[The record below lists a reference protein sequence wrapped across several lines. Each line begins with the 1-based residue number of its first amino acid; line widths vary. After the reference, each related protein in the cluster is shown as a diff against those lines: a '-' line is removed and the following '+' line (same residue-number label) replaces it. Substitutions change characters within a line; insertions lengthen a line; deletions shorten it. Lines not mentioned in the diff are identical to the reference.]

1 MQLTIIYIINNK
13 LHTFKY
19 LNYTIIFYIILFY
32 TYYSL
37 LVYLLNKNY
46 TMLILYF
53 MFFILVYSFYKNF
66 TYFIGFAFLII
77 FKIFNI
83 DNAVNN
89 NKLLEG
95 NSNIDKLMAKIEAKA
110 KAKENELKKN
120 LNDND
125 PPNNPCKTHIISKI
139 QEQGISITAPG
150 TNIGSNT
157 QSTPSA
163 DAARAARDEI
173 NSKWSGMDKLEFP
186 SFKLFA

>member
-1 MQLTIIYIINNK
+1 MQLSIIYIINNK

-46 TMLILYF
+46 AMLILYF
-53 MFFILVYSFYKNF
+53 IFFILIYSSYKNF

-77 FKIFNI
+77 FKMFNI

-95 NSNIDKLMAKIEAKA
+95 ASNIDILMAKIHAKA
-110 KAKENELKKN
+110 KAKENELKQN
-120 LNDND
+120 INSND
-125 PPNNPCKTHIISKI
+125 PPNNPCKTFIVSKI
-139 QEQGISITAPG
+139 QEAGIPVTAPG
-150 TNIGSNT
+150 TNIGANT

-163 DAARAARDEI
+163 DATRDEI
-173 NSKWSGMDKLEFP
+173 NSKWSGMDELVTP
-186 SFKLFA
+186 SFNLFA

>member
-1 MQLTIIYIINNK
+1 MQLSIIYIINNK

-95 NSNIDKLMAKIEAKA
+95 ASNIDKLMKKIDAKA

-120 LNDND
+120 SNDND
-125 PPNNPCKTHIISKI
+125 PPNNPCKTYIVSKV
-139 QEQGISITAPG
+139 QEAGIPITAPG
-150 TNIGSNT
+150 GNIGANT

-163 DAARAARDEI
+163 DATRADI
-173 NSKWSGMDKLEFP
+173 NSKWSGMDELEAP

>member
-1 MQLTIIYIINNK
+1 MQLSIIYIINNK

-77 FKIFNI
+77 
-83 DNAVNN
+83 
-89 NKLLEG
+89 
-95 NSNIDKLMAKIEAKA
+95 SEA
-110 KAKENELKKN
+110 
-120 LNDND
+120 
-125 PPNNPCKTHIISKI
+125 
-139 QEQGISITAPG
+139 ITASIITG
-150 TNIGSNT
+150 FFLNFAI
-157 QSTPSA
+157 
-163 DAARAARDEI
+163 
-173 NSKWSGMDKLEFP
+173 
-186 SFKLFA
+186 LFSS

>member
-1 MQLTIIYIINNK
+1 MQLTIINIINNK
-13 LHTFKY
+13 LHNFKY

-53 MFFILVYSFYKNF
+53 IFFILIYSSYKNF
-66 TYFIGFAFLII
+66 TYFIGFVILII
-77 FKIFNI
+77 LKIFNI

-89 NKLLEG
+89 YKLLEG
-95 NSNIDKLMAKIEAKA
+95 AINIDNLTEEIDAQA
-110 KAKENELKKN
+110 KAKENEIKEKI
-120 LNDND
+120 NDND
-125 PPNNPCKTHIISKI
+125 PPDNPCKTYIVSKI
-139 QEQGISITAPG
+139 QEVGISITAPG
-150 TNIGSNT
+150 TNIGPNT

-163 DAARAARDEI
+163 DITRADI

-186 SFKLFA
+186 SFDLAP

>member
-1 MQLTIIYIINNK
+1 MQLSIIYIINNK

-95 NSNIDKLMAKIEAKA
+95 ASNIDKLMKKIDAKA

-120 LNDND
+120 SNDND
-125 PPNNPCKTHIISKI
+125 PPNNPCKTYIVSKV
-139 QEQGISITAPG
+139 QEAGIPITAPG
-150 TNIGSNT
+150 GNIGANT

-163 DAARAARDEI
+163 AAARDEI
-173 NSKWSGMDKLEFP
+173 NSKWSGMDELEAP

>member
-1 MQLTIIYIINNK
+1 MQLSIIYIINNK

-46 TMLILYF
+46 AMLILYF
-53 MFFILVYSFYKNF
+53 IFFILIYSSYKNF
-66 TYFIGFAFLII
+66 TYFIGFVILII

-83 DNAVNN
+83 DSAVNN

-95 NSNIDKLMAKIEAKA
+95 ASNIDNLMAKIDAKA
-110 KAKENELKKN
+110 KAKENELKQN
-120 LNDND
+120 INNND
-125 PPNNPCKTHIISKI
+125 PPNNPCKTYIVSKI
-139 QEQGISITAPG
+139 QEQGIPVTAPG
-150 TNIGSNT
+150 TNIGANT

-163 DAARAARDEI
+163 DATRNEI
-173 NSKWSGMDKLEFP
+173 NSKWSGMDELVAP
-186 SFKLFA
+186 SFNLFV